1 MLHENDNNSK
11 YLMAKENVS
20 KFGGHLSFDWL
31 ETSFNFVQN

>member
-1 MLHENDNNSK
+1 MLQFKILDGKSIK
-11 YLMAKENVS
+11 SVENVS